1 MGTAGLS
8 PERKMQSG
16 REKVCKVGS
25 GKELKVPEE
34 ALEPESISLCLR
46 GPKAILPQTG

>member
-16 REKVCKVGS
+16 REKVCKVGN